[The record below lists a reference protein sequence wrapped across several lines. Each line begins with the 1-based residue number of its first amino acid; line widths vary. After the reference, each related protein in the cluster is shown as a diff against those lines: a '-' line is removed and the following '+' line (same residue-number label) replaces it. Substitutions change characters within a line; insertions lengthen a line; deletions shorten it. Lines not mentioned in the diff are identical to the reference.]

1 MDIVEANKYC
11 TFNKSAHLVEV
22 LTQDQMDF
30 FVMELEFL
38 ETHDG
43 ARNYWS
49 GGTDWN
55 REGQWYWA
63 NSLLPVE
70 DFVWH
75 TGQPDGGLNGGN
87 YLDFYSGFNYFGSDY
102 PGTGNFYPICQKP
115 MTI

>member
-1 MDIVEANKYC
+1 MEANKYC
-11 TFNKSAHLVEV
+11 TFNNSAHLVEV

-30 FVMELEFL
+30 LIMELEFL
-38 ETHDG
+38 ETTDG
-43 ARNYWS
+43 ARSYWS
-49 GGTDWN
+49 GGADWN

-75 TGQPDGGLNGGN
+75 TGQPDGGLNDGN
-87 YLDFYSGFNYFGSDY
+87 YLDFYSGFNYFGSDH